1 MKFRKKPV
9 VIEAFILE
17 RRQLNWCQWADDNKR
32 NDLGKLCAVFRALR
46 DTGYLEEDNDI
57 NN

>member
-17 RRQLNWCQWADDNKR
+17 RRFGWPDWFHDAVNFMKKKTFIERVTRW
-32 NDLGKLCAVFRALR
+32 KL
-46 DTGYLEEDNDI
+46 
-57 NN
+57 